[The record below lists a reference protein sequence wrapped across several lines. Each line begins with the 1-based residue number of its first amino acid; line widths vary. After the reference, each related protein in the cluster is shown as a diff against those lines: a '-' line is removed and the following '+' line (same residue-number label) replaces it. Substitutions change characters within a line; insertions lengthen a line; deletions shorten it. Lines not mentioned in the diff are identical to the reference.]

1 MMAPFNLEKLLEKG
15 AITSELEYERAM
27 EASKSLRLMSRDN
40 SKYVLM
46 RKKLIDIIERYEKRE
61 WSNVDSVGDLKIKES
76 DEAEAFI
83 LRERTFIVH
92 RQKRIKQRLREM
104 KMSQADLT
112 TILGHKSKTYISE
125 LMNGISPFTLRDLVI
140 LHHFLSIEMKEL
152 VPTFLNKHE
161 LERLKQIRLEFVSKP
176 SSKTKTNFV

>member
-1 MMAPFNLEKLLEKG
+1 MIAPFNLEKLLEKG
-15 AITSELEYERAM
+15 AIYNELEYERAL

-46 RKKLIDIIERYEKRE
+46 RKKLINIIESYEKRE
-61 WSNVDSVGDLKIKES
+61 WSNAESVGDLKIKES

-83 LRERTFIVH
+83 LRERIFIEN
-92 RQKRIKQRLREM
+92 RRKKIKQRLREM
-104 KMSQADLT
+104 KMSQGDLT

-152 VPTFLNKHE
+152 VPTFLNKYE
-161 LERLKQIRLEFVSKP
+161 LERLKQIRLEFVASP
-176 SSKTKTNFV
+176 DVIRRSF